1 MVEAPNDV
9 RYKNNINIPG
19 LISIHY
25 FPKEVAVW
33 PKWSRFDLRHRGNFT
48 LQWRLPHVLTGF
60 EDGCYEN
67 MPQVKSGEDGQR
79 IQLKRMLIKGPVPT
93 RHTIVQHSFRLTFRK
108 RRMVSSLLFI
118 SRAWD
123 VLILHLFPLEYICA
137 FLIAWK
143 SYRFQFPSYFNN
155 RNTSFVIK
163 FKPFPEL
170 TDILLCEQ
178 CETSSGYWHKH
189 QLEGAVY
196 SPKPRFPK
204 YIPRAINSP
213 LPSRNQR

>member
-1 MVEAPNDV
+1 M
-9 RYKNNINIPG
+9 
-19 LISIHY
+19 
-25 FPKEVAVW
+25 F
-33 PKWSRFDLRHRGNFT
+33 
-48 LQWRLPHVLTGF
+48 LPASKTGVTKT
-60 EDGCYEN
+60 CH
-67 MPQVKSGEDGQR
+67 KSNQDGQW

-108 RRMVSSLLFI
+108 RRMVSFLLFI

-123 VLILHLFPLEYICA
+123 VLILHLFPLDYICA

-155 RNTSFVIK
+155 RNTSFLIK

-170 TDILLCEQ
+170 TDILLREQ

-189 QLEGAVY
+189 QLEGAVFFLNLGF
-196 SPKPRFPK
+196 RK